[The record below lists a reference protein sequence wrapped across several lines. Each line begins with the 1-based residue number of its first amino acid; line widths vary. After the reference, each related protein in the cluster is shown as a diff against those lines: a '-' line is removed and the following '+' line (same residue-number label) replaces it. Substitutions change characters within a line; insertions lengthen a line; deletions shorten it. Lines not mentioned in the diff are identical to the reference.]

1 LNYEGISVFTGKS
14 VSVKV
19 EADII
24 SDVKEIKTSKK
35 LPYISPGF
43 LDMQVNGYKGSDY
56 SLEDFNIKHMKNIIE
71 GLAASGTTQ
80 HVPTIVSSPQGLIV
94 RNLKIISSAVDKYPE
109 IADAVSG
116 IHIEGPYISSE
127 EGPRGAHDPEYI
139 RDPDIDEFEEW
150 QKAGGNRISI
160 VTLAPERKGAIKF
173 IKSIVAKRVTAAIGH
188 SGASPKEINSAVD
201 AGARLS
207 THLGNGSYAV
217 IPRLEN
223 YIWEQLA
230 RDELTIGVISDGFHL
245 PSSVVKVFTRVKGG
259 ERIILVSDAA
269 LLGGMDPGIYKW
281 GNLDIEV
288 YNDGHLG
295 LAGTEYLAGAGHLL
309 NWDIAH
315 YMKFTGCSLA
325 ETINLCSVNPARVLR
340 LKNNYGKLKVGSPAN
355 LVIFNYAKGDD
366 ALDIIKTVR
375 MGREVFTQ

>member
-1 LNYEGISVFTGKS
+1 MNYEGISIFSGKS
-14 VSVKV
+14 VSVRV
-19 EADII
+19 EGGII
-24 SDVKEIKTSKK
+24 SEVKELSTKNQ

-56 SLEDFNIKHMKNIIE
+56 SLEDFNIENFRNIIDS
-71 GLAASGTTQ
+71 LAASGTTQ
-80 HVPTIVSSPQGLIV
+80 HVVTIVTSPQKLLLK
-94 RNLKIISSAVDKYPE
+94 NLKIISSAVDKYSE

-139 RDPDIDEFEEW
+139 RDPDINEFEEW
-150 QKAGGNRISI
+150 QKAAGGRIAI
-160 VTLAPERKGAIKF
+160 VTLAPERKGAIEF
-173 IKSIVAKRVTAAIGH
+173 IRSVTATGVTAAIGH

-340 LKNNYGKLKVGSPAN
+340 IKNNYGKLKVGSPAN

-375 MGREVFTQ
+375 MGREVFTR